1 MQDAGPPVRG
11 RGPVFTYEGGDTR
24 KILTAWAPSPSTH
37 EREAVTTQR
46 EAKKQRGKAG
56 STVAV
61 QSWEEKLR
69 AAIMT
74 GREGIILAQLTA
86 WAALDPHSLL
96 KPVGEER
103 TFTFNPAAVARQK
116 RLQLMADGDWPLYK
130 GGS

>member
-1 MQDAGPPVRG
+1 MTSNRD
-11 RGPVFTYEGGDTR
+11 
-24 KILTAWAPSPSTH
+24 
-37 EREAVTTQR
+37 
-46 EAKKQRGKAG
+46 AKKMKPRPG

-86 WAALDPHSLL
+86 WAALDPRSLL
-96 KPVGEER
+96 EPVGEER

>member
-1 MQDAGPPVRG
+1 M
-11 RGPVFTYEGGDTR
+11 
-24 KILTAWAPSPSTH
+24 
-37 EREAVTTQR
+37 TTQR

-56 STVAV
+56 STVAI

-96 KPVGEER
+96 EPVGEER